1 MASTLHEESV
11 SIVSLIQNFLPQ
23 EKLTELLIKLDEEI
37 GKKSENEITKQF
49 LSSLRLVVDKPVPP
63 PPLWLWISF
72 YSLVVLH
79 ILLVI
84 AVVLSFFILPFL
96 APWYVAVPCMTFIW
110 FFSTTRVDCQLTNL
124 ENWMRKQLGMKRIG
138 GFVGHYFLKPAKLMY
153 YKKLTRVRRLRN
165 DQ

>member
-1 MASTLHEESV
+1 MASSLHEES
-11 SIVSLIQNFLPQ
+11 SRIISLIQNYIPQ

-49 LSSLRLVVDKPVPP
+49 LANLRLIVDKPDQPP
-63 PPLWLWISF
+63 PMWLLISF
-72 YSLVVLH
+72 YLLITLH
-79 ILLVI
+79 ILLVV

-124 ENWMRKQLGMKRIG
+124 ENWMRKQLGMKKIG

-153 YKKLTRVRRLRN
+153 YKHINKDRRIRS
-165 DQ
+165 